1 MVLGG
6 RAGDEK
12 QIWVGGGNVCTKTGK
27 VTGLVEGG
35 GWKIG
40 GVMGAHQGVANK
52 RGRVRG

>member
-1 MVLGG
+1 MGG